1 MAKPDRS
8 IDPRIL
14 ESAKKEFLAHGFEKA
29 SLKAICQDAEVTTG
43 ALYKRYN
50 GKEDL
55 FCAVVADTVE
65 ALDGFV
71 EQRSSV
77 PTDSLSDEALIKAW
91 EMGENMLAWLHFLY
105 HYHDGFLLLIAGAA
119 GTRYA
124 NFQHDFVE
132 AMTIKTYDYFMEAKK
147 RGLTDA
153 DISMEEMH
161 ILLSAFW
168 TTVYEPFIH
177 GYTWEQMESHCQLVC
192 KLFNWNQVLGFNPAK

>member
-14 ESAKKEFLAHGFEKA
+14 ESAKKEFLAHGFDKA
-29 SLKAICQDAEVTTG
+29 SLKAICQDAGVTTG
-43 ALYKRYN
+43 ALYKRYQ

-71 EQRSSV
+71 QRRTSV
-77 PTDSLSDEALIKAW
+77 PVSSLSDETLIKVW

-105 HYHDGFLLLIAGAA
+105 RYHDGFLLLISGAA

-132 AMTIKTYDYFMEAKK
+132 AMTTKTHEYFMEAKK

-177 GYTWEQMESHCQLVC
+177 GYTWEQMESHCQLIC
-192 KLFNWNQVLGFNPAK
+192 KLFNWNQVLGF